1 MADPTRPFKIM
12 AAGGERDT
20 SLQLLQTMSTSSI
33 KAGSSEASR
42 ADILLVHCA
51 GIAGAISR
59 TCTAPVDRLKM
70 LLQIQ
75 DGATALTLRG
85 GMQKMAA
92 EGRRSL
98 YFHSLTC
105 KAF

>member
-1 MADPTRPFKIM
+1 
-12 AAGGERDT
+12 
-20 SLQLLQTMSTSSI
+20 MSKLDARI
-33 KAGSSEASR
+33 SEASS
-42 ADILLVHCA
+42 ADGLPVHCA

-92 EGRRSL
+92 EGRLSFC
-98 YFHSLTC
+98 FHPSYIQAC
-105 KAF
+105 

>member
-12 AAGGERDT
+12 AAGGQPRFPC
-20 SLQLLQTMSTSSI
+20 SCHKQISTSTVG
-33 KAGSSEASR
+33 ARNSEANSANR
-42 ADILLVHCA
+42 LLVRCA

-92 EGRRSL
+92 EGWFSL
-98 YFHSLTC
+98 YYHVFDISST
-105 KAF
+105 